1 MSHREIVELGAPF
14 SVGRNAL
21 LHWFCPVLV
30 SVFRPRYQ
38 IPRKVTEVMRKRH
51 ILKFKVMP
59 SFLNISKKFVNSSVR
74 RQLSL
79 RVIKYHPGKLRR
91 SRELVVIPDS

>member
-38 IPRKVTEVMRKRH
+38 IPRKVTEVMRKWH
-51 ILKFKVMP
+51 ILKFKVIP
-59 SFLNISKKFVNSSVR
+59 SFLNISKKIRKFFS
-74 RQLSL
+74 QLSL
-79 RVIKYHPGKLRR
+79 RVIIVEKSLKL
-91 SRELVVIPDS
+91 S